1 MAHVVA
7 EPCFDCKYTDC
18 VVVCP
23 VDCFYEGA
31 QMLYIHPEECIDCE
45 ACVPECPVEAIFHED
60 NLPDDWKEFTALNA
74 EESPK
79 CPVITEKKDAL
90 EGESCTQGRVS
101 CRGPASRGR
110 STPITPAIA
119 LGPGGGI
126 HETSARRL
134 AGPRSLASIRCFDR
148 GPALRSLASRRPRSP
163 RRRCGSSA

>member
-60 NLPDDWKEFTALNA
+60 NLPDDWKDFTALNA

-90 EGESCTQGRVS
+90 EGSNCTQEGLNRLDA
-101 CRGPASRGR
+101 GPADA
-110 STPITPAIA
+110 PHDA
-119 LGPGGGI
+119 
-126 HETSARRL
+126 
-134 AGPRSLASIRCFDR
+134 
-148 GPALRSLASRRPRSP
+148 RPRSAGAFGHRP
-163 RRRCGSSA
+163 EGLTAGRSPIGIGRRSRI